1 MCGFVV
7 SNITSNLESLKM
19 ILNHRGPDGVAT
31 YSDGNVSFLH
41 NRLSIIDV
49 NERSAQPMI
58 DKSNG
63 NIIVFNGEIY
73 NYQKLRKKYKLD
85 CVTTSDTEV
94 ILKLYSVLGKEF
106 VHKLKGIFSFVIYD
120 IQSKVLLVYRDR
132 FGVKPLFYTI
142 GDGKFSFA
150 SEIKAIESLSGCSFE
165 LNNQTIYEYLEY
177 GLLHHNTQTFFKGI
191 ESLEPSHYIEFFL
204 DSGKY
209 KKIRYYDIKDNVI
222 TNLDSKEVLEQSYD
236 LLNNSFKLNLVSDV
250 EVAISLS
257 SGVDSALLTKLAQNH
272 QQSFKAFT
280 FGFNEK
286 EYDEVRSVRENFNL
300 DNIELFPVF
309 LDKDKMLSTLKEA
322 IYYFESPLGG
332 LGTLSSY
339 QMMKEVRKNNIK
351 VVLSG
356 EGSDEIF
363 GGYRYYYP
371 AFLSDLDSIQIK
383 HELDCYNRKHNSNLQ
398 IGSHAFNAW
407 MNSYK
412 TTKVLAP
419 DGTTADSSHCGSA
432 FENYRI
438 NHQELSQKFL
448 SNLSNSMY
456 QDLFV
461 KKIPKLLHFQDRAS
475 MANSVETRVPF
486 LDHSLVEFM
495 YSLPSN
501 YKIKHGES
509 KFLLKE
515 ILRKKFNYQEQ
526 RSTKLY
532 VATPQR
538 EWLKEE
544 SIKNEILE
552 QIRYG
557 VLKTNKMINFEKFHN
572 DYTTYSNSNELGN
585 SFFIWKIINLEYLLG
600 H

>member
-236 LLNNSFKLNLVSDV
+236 LLNNSLKLNLVSDV

-257 SGVDSALLTKLAQNH
+257 SGVDSTLLTKLAQNH

-363 GGYRYYYP
+363 GGYKYYYP
-371 AFLSDLDSIQIK
+371 AFLSGLDSIQIK

-557 VLKTNKMINFEKFHN
+557 VLKTNKMINFEKFHK

-600 H
+600 Y

>member
-7 SNITSNLESLKM
+7 SNIVSNLESLKM

-41 NRLSIIDV
+41 NRLSIIDID
-49 NERSAQPMI
+49 ERSAQPMI

-73 NYQKLRKKYKLD
+73 NYQELRKIYKLD
-85 CVTTSDTEV
+85 CVTNSDTEV

-106 VHKLKGIFSFVIYD
+106 IHKLKGIFSFVIYD

-132 FGVKPLFYTI
+132 FGVKPMFYAI

-150 SEIKAIESLSGCSFE
+150 SEIKGIESLSGCSFE

-191 ESLEPSHYIEFFL
+191 ESLEPSHYIEFSL

-236 LLNNSFKLNLVSDV
+236 LLNNSLKLNLVSDV

-257 SGVDSALLTKLAQNH
+257 SGVDSTLLTKLAQNH

-286 EYDEVRSVRENFNL
+286 EYDEVRSVRENFNI
-300 DNIELFPVF
+300 DNIELYPVF
-309 LDKDKMLSTLKEA
+309 LDKDKMLSTLKES

-363 GGYRYYYP
+363 GGYGYYYP

-419 DGTTADSSHCGSA
+419 DGTTSDSSHCGSV
-432 FENYRI
+432 FEKYRI

-526 RSTKLY
+526 RSTKHY

-557 VLKTNKMINFEKFHN
+557 VLKTNKMINFEKFHK
-572 DYTTYSNSNELGN
+572 DYTTYSNSNEPGN

>member
-1 MCGFVV
+1 MCGFIV
-7 SNITSNLESLKM
+7 SDITSSLKPLKTV
-19 ILNHRGPDGVAT
+19 LNHRGPDSVVT

-49 NERSAQPMI
+49 NNRSDQPMI
-58 DKSNG
+58 DSSNG

-73 NYQKLRKKYKLD
+73 NYQELRRRYKLD
-85 CVTTSDTEV
+85 CITTSDTEV

-106 VHKLKGIFSFVIYD
+106 IYKLKGIFSFVIYD
-120 IQSKVLLVYRDR
+120 IKYKTLLAYRDR

-142 GDGKFSFA
+142 ENGKFSFA
-150 SEIKAIESLSGCSFE
+150 SEIKAIKSLSCRSFE
-165 LNNQTIYEYLEY
+165 LNHQTIYEYLEY
-177 GLLHHNTQTFFKGI
+177 GQLHHNTQTFFEDI

-209 KKIRYYDIKDNVI
+209 KKIRYYDIKDNAI
-222 TNLDSKEVLEQSYD
+222 IGLNDAEVLEQGYS
-236 LLNNSFKLNLVSDV
+236 LLNDSLKLNLVSDV

-257 SGVDSALLTKLAQNH
+257 SGADSTLLTKLAQNH
-272 QQSFKAFT
+272 KQCFKAFT

-286 EYDEVRSVRENFNL
+286 EYDEVRSVRKNFNL
-300 DNIELFPVF
+300 DNIDLFPTF
-309 LDKDKMLSTLKEA
+309 LNKDNMLNTLKES

-339 QMMKEVRKNNIK
+339 QMMKEVKRNNIK

-363 GGYRYYYP
+363 GGYEYYFP
-371 AFLSDLDSIQIK
+371 AFLSDLGNDQVQY
-383 HELDCYNRKHNSNLQ
+383 ELDCYNERHGLNIQ
-398 IGSHAFNAW
+398 IGSIFFNKW
-407 MNSYK
+407 MSTYRASN
-412 TTKVLAP
+412 VLAP
-419 DGTTADSSHCGSA
+419 DGTTSDNAHCGTL
-432 FENYRI
+432 FEKYRI
-438 NHQELSQKFL
+438 EPLEFSKKF
-448 SNLSNSMY
+448 SNNLNNTMY

-461 KKIPKLLHFQDRAS
+461 KKLPKLLHFQDRSS
-475 MANSVETRVPF
+475 MASSVETRVPF

-501 YKIKHGES
+501 YKIKNGES

-515 ILRKKFNYQEQ
+515 ILRKKFNYHEQ
-526 RSTKLY
+526 RNIKHY

-538 EWLKEE
+538 EWLKDKF
-544 SIKNEILE
+544 IRNEILE
-552 QIRYG
+552 QVRYG
-557 VLKTNKMINFEKFHN
+557 KLETNKMINFEKFHK
-572 DYTTYSNSNELGN
+572 DYVAYSDSSELGN

-600 H
+600 Y